1 MAKQKFYVVWQG
13 HEPGIYD
20 TWAECQAM
28 TKGFPSAEFKSFTS
42 RDVAQREFEL
52 RGSAETKKEK
62 KESKKTVSEDGL
74 NPDINYD
81 TICVDGAC
89 AGNPGYGE
97 YQCVDVKTNENIFL
111 EVGYDGT
118 TNNIM
123 EFLALVQGLKWLK
136 ENSDDRPIYSDS
148 ITAMAWVRKKK
159 CNSTLKP
166 TDANFDSIRQVEI
179 AEQWLRDNTYDSVI
193 LKWDTKGWGEIPADF
208 GRK

>member
-1 MAKQKFYVVWQG
+1 MAKQKYYVVWQG
-13 HEPGIYD
+13 HETGVFN
-20 TWAECQAM
+20 TWAECQQM
-28 TKGFPSAEFKSFTS
+28 TKGYPSAEFKSFGS
-42 RDVAQREFEL
+42 KEVAEQEYNL
-52 RGSAETKKEK
+52 RGSSTND
-62 KESKKTVSEDGL
+62 SKNIEQTEDCK
-74 NPDINYD
+74 NPEINYN

-111 EVGYDGT
+111 EVGYDKT

-136 ENSDDRPIYSDS
+136 DNNDERPIYSDS

-159 CNSTLKP
+159 CNSTLKA
-166 TDANFDSIRQVEI
+166 TDENFDSMKSIEI
-179 AEQWLRDNTYDSVI
+179 AEKWLKDNSYETEI
-193 LKWDTKGWGEIPADF
+193 LKWDTKKWGEIPADF